1 MKREE
6 GTGDS
11 IGERGREWRRRGL
24 GEEELESAPQCFE
37 PQRVVGKR
45 PLHFPTNDSMWVFHC
60 RVTTIHRSDLNKITL
75 QFAAKLT

>member
-6 GTGDS
+6 GTGDG
-11 IGERGREWRRRGL
+11 GEGVF

-45 PLHFPTNDSMWVFHC
+45 SLHFPTNDSMWVFHC
-60 RVTTIHRSDLNKITL
+60 RVTT
-75 QFAAKLT
+75 